1 MAKSI
6 SDNIKEVKG
15 AKHETLED
23 MAVKCSKLYC
33 NKWAY

>member
-1 MAKSI
+1 
-6 SDNIKEVKG
+6 VKG

-23 MAVKCSKLYC
+23 LAVECSKLYW